1 MQEFEKILETNR
13 FHMKDLYEF
22 LAGMYVVVV
31 YGRIFTVV
39 FTAVSTH
46 IKARV

>member
-13 FHMKDLYEF
+13 FHMKELYEF
-22 LAGMYVVVV
+22 LAGIYIVV
-31 YGRIFTVV
+31 YGRIFTVI
-39 FTAVSTH
+39 FTAISAH